1 MIQWEDP
8 RRSGGGAEGGQSSL
22 SYAGGEESW
31 RRAGLPTR
39 RSERRQLR
47 NSVAAAVWV
56 GMRVPGVRGAI
67 YRAVVVTWAC
77 VPVMEGRRDHCRG
90 LRAGVA
96 RGLKERDDRW
106 ARWGSEGER
115 GDARAVSGCGAGLL
129 DARGGWAERERTG
142 ERREMG
148 RGGTDWASA
157 LGPCGR
163 KKRADWAAGKG
174 WAGRAWGLGVLGWI
188 S

>member
-1 MIQWEDP
+1 M
-8 RRSGGGAEGGQSSL
+8 
-22 SYAGGEESW
+22 
-31 RRAGLPTR
+31 
-39 RSERRQLR
+39 
-47 NSVAAAVWV
+47 
-56 GMRVPGVRGAI
+56 RGAI
-67 YRAVVVTWAC
+67 YRAAVVTWAC

-106 ARWGSEGER
+106 ARRGSEGER

-129 DARGGWAERERTG
+129 GARDGWAERERTG

-148 RGGTDWASA
+148 RGGTGWASV

-174 WAGRAWGLGVLGWI
+174 WAGLGLGFGGLGLDFLKGFGFSLSFSI
-188 S
+188 SISKTNKV